1 MRVMLFCE
9 VWERRSMLSDPRVKK
24 RADDLKKEK
33 EVLIEAIA
41 TMF

>member
-1 MRVMLFCE
+1 
-9 VWERRSMLSDPRVKK
+9 MLSDPRVKK